1 MFALG
6 IETGRANANML
17 MPAAGEALSSVNQAF
32 ADSKYDFNEAFSLAR
47 TNAPAMAVS
56 RARLRAASSK
66 VDYALADL
74 LPRVSARTSLSWADP
89 MWVWSSSLS
98 VVQSLFQGFRKTT
111 AVDRSV
117 VAMRSAA
124 TAVDEAEQQL
134 CKTLEI
140 ALAERDNAVKA
151 RETAS
156 VSLADALEN
165 LKTVKMQY
173 LEGDADRIDF
183 ASSVAAYTTALG
195 NRVSAF
201 YKGQRAEAKLFRT
214 TGRMPVW
221 LEKKI
226 TEVK

>member
-1 MFALG
+1 
-6 IETGRANANML
+6 
-17 MPAAGEALSSVNQAF
+17 
-32 ADSKYDFNEAFSLAR
+32 
-47 TNAPAMAVS
+47 
-56 RARLRAASSK
+56 
-66 VDYALADL
+66 
-74 LPRVSARTSLSWADP
+74 
-89 MWVWSSSLS
+89 
-98 VVQSLFQGFRKTT
+98 VQSLFQGFRKTT

-226 TEVK
+226 TEIK